1 MKPAK
6 VVTPETPET
15 IELRDEKGNFLPEV
29 QAIIDQQVKLAL
41 DQIFSQKTLFQF
53 CAENYRN
60 IWGTVRF
67 GAQFGKRI
75 AVFFS
80 GKDPYPKV
88 WQLNP
93 HINTLNV
100 PHAIYLNP
108 SDFTSADDLLQ
119 YLTQKLGAFEAVS
132 IDESDLVDVQ
142 Q

>member
-1 MKPAK
+1 MTKVAK
-6 VVTPETPET
+6 VASTL
-15 IELRDEKGNFLPEV
+15 ELRDEQGNYLPEI
-29 QAIIDQQVKLAL
+29 QAVIDQEIANAM
-41 DQIFSQKTLFQF
+41 DMIFNQKTLLKF
-53 CAENYRN
+53 CSENYRN

-119 YLTQKLGAFEAVS
+119 YLTQKLSAYEAVV
-132 IDESDLVDVQ
+132 IDESDLVNVQ